1 MKYYVPF
8 KTNRLFNVDNNISK
22 IDKNIS
28 KTAVTINM
36 PYNGVIDKSPYY
48 TNIGDIVYLNF
59 SSTYFSEGALTT
71 GGSKIGQHGPVLIA
85 NIPDIVTDIKRFGQI
100 TNTIGSS
107 TYTTEQLTKCSHG
120 SILLGNIKK
129 QIVPYGGN
137 TYTSR

>member
-1 MKYYVPF
+1 MIMKYYVPF

-59 SSTYFSEGALTT
+59 SSVYFGGGNITT
-71 GGSKIGQHGPVLIA
+71 GGAKIGQHGPALIA
-85 NIPDIVTDIKRFGQI
+85 NIPNILDDIKTFG
-100 TNTIGSS
+100 
-107 TYTTEQLTKCSHG
+107 
-120 SILLGNIKK
+120 
-129 QIVPYGGN
+129 
-137 TYTSR
+137 